1 MKLTAGELRK
11 ELAPARASASARSVA
26 EIFNAPS
33 SSAAPGGHCGHA
45 PLAYRQP
52 AFLAPFYL
60 LSGHAF

>member
-33 SSAAPGGHCGHA
+33 SSAAPGGHCGQMA
-45 PLAYRQP
+45 QILDDIAATDRKLAARK
-52 AFLAPFYL
+52 
-60 LSGHAF
+60 